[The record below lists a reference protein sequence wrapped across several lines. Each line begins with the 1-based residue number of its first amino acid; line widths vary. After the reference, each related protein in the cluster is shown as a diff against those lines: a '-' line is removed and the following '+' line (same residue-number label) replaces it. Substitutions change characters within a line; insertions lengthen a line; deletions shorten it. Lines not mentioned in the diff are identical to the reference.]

1 MSKYAH
7 NNIKSVFLSLLS
19 VQMFSYITSSL
30 SGIVNGIIIGRY
42 LSNIDMIALGFVSPI
57 AQIVTMFSTIISV
70 GARIVCGNYI
80 GRGDIKKINYTFTVS
95 ILSLTVFGL
104 LVTFVGL
111 TSSVTIAKA
120 IASADAIEN
129 TALYIRG
136 LCIGMIPTVLIPCL
150 LVFLQMRNQNTYA
163 LLSTLLLAVVN
174 MSLSLLAMKYIH
186 IDIFGVG
193 LVTSISQYITLL
205 FIVIRFFMVKSLP
218 RLQLSKDRILKNV
231 LLYGLPSAVSGTL
244 YGLRN
249 SILIKLAANVYG
261 QAATNAVSILNTSCG
276 PFDAINIGVGATAL
290 MLASIYIGEKDYD
303 SLISLSKI
311 ACKIGMI
318 LALSK
323 VGLIYM
329 FADKMAL
336 LFGATSG
343 LAKQLTIDLYVAY
356 SLCMPFNI
364 LTSVLMNTYQSFGKI
379 TYCNILL
386 VLTAFV
392 MPLSFAYLGTSIIGV
407 NSIWYC
413 YVFSEIAILLV
424 LYIVACIKKNKVIM
438 NIDGLLILDNIND
451 KGKHINISI
460 KTIDEVVD
468 VSKKVQNYCI
478 SENIDKQKSYI
489 SGLCLEEIATNIIEH
504 GFSKSKKKNN
514 EIDIYVDTD
523 NGEVNIR
530 IKDNAVPFDPHI
542 KITDDDPA
550 TNIGIKMVSKLAK
563 EMKYQNDFG
572 INVLSIRI

>member
-542 KITDDDPA
+542 KITNDDPA